1 MVDLWSL
8 AKEVLAHNKLRITIP
23 KSFFMNFDPTKPL
36 IRCLGD
42 GASENNNT
50 VPEQEK
56 NKSIF
61 KKRKRKEQE
70 L

>member
-1 MVDLWSL
+1 
-8 AKEVLAHNKLRITIP
+8 
-23 KSFFMNFDPTKPL
+23 MNLNPTKTQ

-61 KKRKRKEQE
+61 KKRTRKEQE